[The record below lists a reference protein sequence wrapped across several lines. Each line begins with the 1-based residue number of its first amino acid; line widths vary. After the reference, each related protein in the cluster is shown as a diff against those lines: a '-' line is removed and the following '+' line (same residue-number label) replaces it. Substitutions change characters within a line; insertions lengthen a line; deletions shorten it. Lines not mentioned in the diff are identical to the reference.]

1 MNGQYTNIPE
11 EGLEITHMIHDKSG
25 DVYTIKGFLTA
36 SGLISYVYS
45 ETGCI
50 GRINWDTSQPGIMTI
65 ADLIIFEPL
74 DIKPWWVRL
83 FPFLYK
89 QRASYKGRGL
99 GSAMLNYIIASARK
113 MGISEI
119 RGWINGDDL
128 EATPYLLE
136 FYRKHGFTVND
147 SNLTFYQVLG

>member
-11 EGLEITHMIHDKSG
+11 EGLEITHMFHDKSG
-25 DVYTIKGFLTA
+25 DVYTIRGEMTA

-45 ETGCI
+45 ETSCI
-50 GRINWDTSQPGIMTI
+50 GRINWDTSEPERMLIT
-65 ADLIIFEPL
+65 DLIIFEPL

-89 QRASYKGRGL
+89 QPVSYKGRGI
-99 GSAMLNYIIASARK
+99 GSAMLNYIVASAHA

-119 RGWINGDDL
+119 RGWVNGDDL
-128 EATPYLLE
+128 EATPYLRE
-136 FYRKHGFTVND
+136 FYRKHGFTVHD
-147 SNLTFYQVLG
+147 DLTFYRVLG